1 MPVDGWKLAQ
11 RRSPEK
17 DYSPILEKE
26 IAPKIE

>member
-11 RRSPEK
+11 RSPEK